1 MNIFGKGLRCIMK
14 RLCNIFSG
22 AREISS
28 NYGIALDGEE
38 AELIERACDFL
49 SDHPSPDLGDLISD
63 LQVQPRDLISDL
75 QVQPK
80 IRRIYYLSRHARK
93 FRARKKNQKRLN
105 RLNR

>member
-1 MNIFGKGLRCIMK
+1 MNLFGKGLRCIMK

-49 SDHPSPDLGDLISD
+49 SDHPSPDLGDLISA
-63 LQVQPRDLISDL
+63 LQAQTESG
-75 QVQPK
+75 
-80 IRRIYYLSRHARK
+80 RIYYLSRYARK
-93 FRARKKNQKRLN
+93 FRVRKKNQKRLT

>member
-1 MNIFGKGLRCIMK
+1 MK

-63 LQVQPRDLISDL
+63 LQVQP
-75 QVQPK
+75 K
-80 IRRIYYLSRHARK
+80 IRRIYYLSRYARK
-93 FRARKKNQKRLN
+93 FRVRKKNQKRLN

>member
-1 MNIFGKGLRCIMK
+1 MNLFGKGLRCIMK

-63 LQVQPRDLISDL
+63 LQVQP
-75 QVQPK
+75 K

-93 FRARKKNQKRLN
+93 FRVRKKNQKRLS